1 MEELKEIITT
11 AVEQGVKNALANM
24 NIGSATI
31 NGKDPNEL
39 LTVEQVHEEF
49 NIGINKVREMFKDPE
64 LGAQKYTRPFKVL
77 RKSVNNYITV
87 NRDYLKEQ
95 INPERR

>member
-11 AVEQGVKNALANM
+11 AVEQGVKNALTNM
-24 NIGSATI
+24 NIWNATI

-49 NIGINKVREMFKDPE
+49 NIGINKVREMFKDPD
-64 LGAQKYTRPFKVL
+64 LKAQRYTRPFKVL
-77 RKSVNNYITV
+77 RKSVNDYISEKH
-87 NRDYLKEQ
+87 DYLKQ
-95 INPERR
+95 TN